1 MREGFTPT
9 QTAMLK
15 VLSDGLPHSKA
26 ELHACLPDELGAADN
41 VFRHISAI
49 RKTLRPRGQDVLCE
63 YRERSRFYRWV
74 RLLGHEGDG

>member
-1 MREGFTPT
+1 MAKGFTPT

-26 ELHACLPDELGAADN
+26 ELHACLPDELSRPN
-41 VFRHISAI
+41 SILRHLVDI
-49 RKTLRPRGQDVLCE
+49 RKVLRPRGQDVLCE
-63 YRERSRFYRWV
+63 YRDRARFYRWV